1 MAKGMNPS
9 ADCGGLAVRLAA
21 WGVHAYTAAGALVAF
36 LALDAVMEGEP
47 VRAFWWLAVALL
59 IDSSDGALARRFRV
73 KEVIAQFDGSRLD
86 DLVDYLNYVLVPVA
100 LMYRQRH
107 FPDEI
112 ALLVAAAALLASAYG
127 FCRKEAKTADNFFLG
142 FPSYWNVVAFYVYAL
157 RIGQA
162 AAGGWVLA
170 LSALVLVP
178 VRFVYPSRTPF
189 FRKTTVTLGVV
200 WGAIVLGCLWKLPAA
215 PVWLVWLSLL
225 FPAYY
230 ALLSFALEIRRRLC
244 L

>member
-1 MAKGMNPS
+1 MATGIKSS
-9 ADCGGLAVRLAA
+9 AHVGELAARLVA

-36 LALDAVMEGEP
+36 LALDAVMRGEP

-86 DLVDYLNYVLVPVA
+86 DLVDYLNYVLVPMA

-107 FPDEI
+107 FPDKI
-112 ALLVAAAALLASAYG
+112 ALLVVAAALLASAYG

-142 FPSYWNVVAFYVYAL
+142 FPSYWNVVAFYVHAL

-162 AAGGWVLA
+162 AAAGWVLA

-200 WGAIVLGCLWKLPAA
+200 WGAIVLACLWKLPAA
-215 PVWLVWLSLL
+215 PAWLLWLSLL

-230 ALLSFALEIRRRLC
+230 ALLSLALEIRRRLC
-244 L
+244 A